1 MKLNLYIFQLIFVL
15 VFIASCGETMPLK
28 EYKDASSL
36 REKAIKYELQDYSK
50 EEFDI
55 AETNFSEATIIIDE
69 NSSKEAKKLAGLLTA
84 ASNSYQTVLE
94 EGLPKY
100 AEVLKGEIDLEREY
114 SKDIKAYKVDK
125 ENYELAELNYIN
137 GVEALNLNNYEDAV
151 NYFLQAKRFH
161 NKAYFSTK
169 GIFDESAK
177 NIKEAEDNIKKME
190 ELEKSSSKNNWLEL
204 KFNIYKIYKNGSN

>member
-1 MKLNLYIFQLIFVL
+1 MKSKLFISRLIFVL
-15 VFIASCGETMPLK
+15 VLGFVASCGDTMPLK

-50 EEFDI
+50 EQFEI
-55 AETNFSEATIIIDE
+55 AEANFSEAVILIDE
-69 NSSKEAKKLAGLLTA
+69 NNSKEAKKLAGLLTT

-100 AEVLKGEIDLEREY
+100 AEVLKEEIDLEREY
-114 SKDIKAYKVDK
+114 SKDIKAYKIDK

-137 GVEALNLNNYEDAV
+137 GVEALGSNNYEDAV
-151 NYFLQAKRFH
+151 NYFLQAKKFH

-169 GIFDESAK
+169 GIFDESSK
-177 NIKEAEDNIKKME
+177 SIKAADENIKKME
-190 ELEKSSSKNNWLEL
+190 ELEKSSSSKNN
-204 KFNIYKIYKNGSN
+204 N

>member
-1 MKLNLYIFQLIFVL
+1 MKLRLFIFQLILGLGFV
-15 VFIASCGETMPLK
+15 ASCGDTMPLK

-50 EEFDI
+50 EQFEI
-55 AETNFSEATIIIDE
+55 AEANFSEAVILIDE
-69 NSSKEAKKLAGLLTA
+69 NNSKEAKKLAGLLTT

-100 AEVLKGEIDLEREY
+100 AEVLKEEIDLEREY
-114 SKDIKAYKVDK
+114 SKDIKAYKIDK

-137 GVEALNLNNYEDAV
+137 GVEALGSNNYEDAV
-151 NYFLQAKRFH
+151 NYFLQAKKFH

-169 GIFDESAK
+169 GIFDESSK
-177 NIKEAEDNIKKME
+177 SIKAADENIKKME
-190 ELEKSSSKNNWLEL
+190 ELEKSSSKNN
-204 KFNIYKIYKNGSN
+204 N

>member
-69 NSSKEAKKLAGLLTA
+69 NNSKEAKKLADLLTT
-84 ASNSYQTVLE
+84 ASNSYQTVLN

-125 ENYELAELNYIN
+125 ENYELAELNYIS
-137 GVEALNLNNYEDAV
+137 GVEALSSNNYEDAV
-151 NYFLQAKRFH
+151 NYFLQSKKFH
-161 NKAYFSTK
+161 NKAYFFTK

-177 NIKEAEDNIKKME
+177 NIKEAEDKIKEIE
-190 ELEKSSSKNNWLEL
+190 ELEKSSK
-204 KFNIYKIYKNGSN
+204 SN

>member
-1 MKLNLYIFQLIFVL
+1 MKLKLFISRLIFVL
-15 VFIASCGETMPLK
+15 VLGFVASCGDTMPLK

-50 EEFDI
+50 EQFEI
-55 AETNFSEATIIIDE
+55 AEANFSEAVILIDE
-69 NSSKEAKKLAGLLTA
+69 NNSKEAKKLAGLLTT

-100 AEVLKGEIDLEREY
+100 AEVLKEEIDLEREY
-114 SKDIKAYKVDK
+114 SKDIKAYKIDK

-137 GVEALNLNNYEDAV
+137 GVEALGSNNYEDAV
-151 NYFLQAKRFH
+151 NYFLQAKKFH

-169 GIFDESAK
+169 GIFDESSK
-177 NIKEAEDNIKKME
+177 SIKAADENIKKME
-190 ELEKSSSKNNWLEL
+190 ELEKSSSSKNN
-204 KFNIYKIYKNGSN
+204 N

>member
-1 MKLNLYIFQLIFVL
+1 MKSKLFISWLIFVL
-15 VFIASCGETMPLK
+15 VLGFVASCGDTMPLK

-50 EEFDI
+50 EQFEI
-55 AETNFSEATIIIDE
+55 AEANFSEAVILIDE
-69 NSSKEAKKLAGLLTA
+69 NNSKEAKKLAGLLTT

-100 AEVLKGEIDLEREY
+100 AEVLKEEIDLEREY
-114 SKDIKAYKVDK
+114 SKDIKAYKIDK

-137 GVEALNLNNYEDAV
+137 GVDALGSNNYEDAV
-151 NYFLQAKRFH
+151 NYFLQAKKFH

-169 GIFDESAK
+169 GIFDESSK
-177 NIKEAEDNIKKME
+177 SIKAADENIKKME
-190 ELEKSSSKNNWLEL
+190 ELEKSSSSKNN
-204 KFNIYKIYKNGSN
+204 N